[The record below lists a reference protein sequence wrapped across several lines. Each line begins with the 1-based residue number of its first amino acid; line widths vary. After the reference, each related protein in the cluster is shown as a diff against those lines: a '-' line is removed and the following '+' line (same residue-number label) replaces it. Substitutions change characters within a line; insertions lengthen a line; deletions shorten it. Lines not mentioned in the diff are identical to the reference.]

1 MFAVIHTT
9 SMPDHLR
16 GYLSRFLQ
24 QSDTGLYIGMI
35 TPKVADQ
42 LWTKILDNCKDANV
56 TLITSD
62 PTRENGY
69 QIRTSGSSR
78 VKLVDRDGITMPA
91 IQHA

>member
-24 QSDTGLYIGMI
+24 QIDTGLYIGMI
-35 TPKVADQ
+35 TPKVAEQ
-42 LWTKILDNCKDANV
+42 LWTKTVDNCKEATV

-69 QIRTSGSSR
+69 QIRTTGTTR

-91 IQHA
+91 TQPT